1 MGWSSGTSLME
12 AVIVAIQAN
21 VPDEEVRYNLY
32 EEIVDAFQD
41 ADWDN
46 LDEVAGIDPAYD
58 RLYKLKYGEDVYE

>member
-46 LDEVAGIDPAYD
+46 LDEVVGIDPAYD